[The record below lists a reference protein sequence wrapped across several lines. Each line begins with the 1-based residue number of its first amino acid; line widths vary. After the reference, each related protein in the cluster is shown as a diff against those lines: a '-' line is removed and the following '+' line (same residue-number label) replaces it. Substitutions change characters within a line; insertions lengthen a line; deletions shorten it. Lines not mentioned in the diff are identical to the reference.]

1 LPYFL
6 FFVCFRVE
14 ERMDSKFPSALPFFQ
29 HRSRNSLQVAVDL
42 VPAHSSEEICSA
54 LQVIN
59 DG

>member
-1 LPYFL
+1 
-6 FFVCFRVE
+6 
-14 ERMDSKFPSALPFFQ
+14 MDSKFPSALPFFQ